1 MITRASTQCLP
12 DQPGVYFFMKGD
24 TPIYIGKSVN
34 IRARVHSHIQ
44 ASKLSRKEYAIVS
57 QADAMD
63 YMTTLNNFDA
73 IVLESQLIQ
82 KHKPQYNVVWK
93 DDKHF
98 LYIKINLGE
107 TYPKLI
113 PVRKEEPDGR
123 SVYFGPF
130 KSSQMTEKL
139 LLELRRIVP
148 FCTQRALGKRPCFYA
163 RLGYCNPCPN
173 AIESC
178 KNPDEKI
185 RLRKQYRHNIRKAIE
200 ILDGRT
206 TTYMQSLSRQL
217 KTLSDAQRYEEA
229 ILIRRKL
236 LQFSLF
242 LNQRS
247 FHENRSSINSESDDI
262 HEQVQEFM
270 TKHFAYT
277 LDPHAFRIEC
287 YDMSNLYGKQATG
300 SLVVFQ
306 DGLFA
311 KKEYRTFSVKYDG
324 ISDIHMME
332 EVLRRRLEHDEWRKP
347 DLIVLDGGRP
357 QLRHIDR
364 LFRSLGVTIPL
375 ISIAKRPDRIL
386 LPKTGYA
393 PIHVDKNSLFFKVI
407 QSLRDESHRFAKKY
421 HVALRDRKLL
431 Q

>member
-1 MITRASTQCLP
+1 MITRASTKDLP
-12 DQPGVYFFMKGD
+12 DQPGVYFFMNGD
-24 TPIYIGKSVN
+24 TPIYIGKSIN
-34 IRARVHSHIQ
+34 IRVRVQSHIQ
-44 ASKLSRKEYAIVS
+44 AATLSKKEYALVS
-57 QADAMD
+57 QADTMK

-82 KHKPQYNVVWK
+82 KYKPQYNVVWK

-98 LYIKINLGE
+98 LYIKITLAD

-113 PVRKEEPDGR
+113 PVRKEKPDGT
-123 SVYFGPF
+123 SLYFGPF

-139 LLELRRIVP
+139 ILELRRIVP
-148 FCTQRALGKRPCFYA
+148 FCTQPSLGKRPCFYA
-163 RLGYCNPCPN
+163 RLGYCKPCPN
-173 AIESC
+173 YIESMT
-178 KNPDEKI
+178 NPEGKI
-185 RLRKQYRHNIRKAIE
+185 RARQEYRRNIRKAIG
-200 ILDGRT
+200 ILDGRS
-206 TTYMQSLSRQL
+206 TTYVQSLSRQL
-217 KTLSDAQRYEEA
+217 KKLSDEQRFEEA

-247 FHENRSSINSESDDI
+247 FYESRSSVNIESDDI
-262 HEQVQEFM
+262 QDQVQMFM

-277 LDPHAFRIEC
+277 LDPKMFRIEC
-287 YDMSNLYGKQATG
+287 YDMSNLFGKQPTG

-311 KKEYRTFSVKYDG
+311 KKEYRTFGVKYDG

-332 EVLRRRLEHDEWRKP
+332 EVLQRRLEHTEWRKP

-357 QLRHIDR
+357 QLRQIDR
-364 LFRSLGVTIPL
+364 LFRKLGVTIPL
-375 ISIAKRPDRIL
+375 MSIAKRPDRIL
-386 LPKTGYA
+386 LPQAGYA